1 MDAILTPDRKTLI
14 VTSPPNNRVFPPG
27 PGERDCNIALQD
39 MALTKFVLGWVFV
52 TIDDVTSE
60 AAHVM
65 VGNGLSPP
73 VKDQGIPFL

>member
-1 MDAILTPDRKTLI
+1 MDAVLSLDRKTLI

-27 PGERDCNIALQD
+27 PGERDYNIGLRYIAL
-39 MALTKFVLGWVFV
+39 TIFVLGWIFV

-60 AAHVM
+60 AAQVM

-73 VKDQGIPFL
+73 VKDQGIPLL

>member
-1 MDAILTPDRKTLI
+1 MDAVLSLDRKTLI

-27 PGERDCNIALQD
+27 PGERSYNIALRYR
-39 MALTKFVLGWVFV
+39 ALTIFVLGWIFV

-60 AAHVM
+60 AAEVM

-73 VKDQGIPFL
+73 VKDQGIPLL